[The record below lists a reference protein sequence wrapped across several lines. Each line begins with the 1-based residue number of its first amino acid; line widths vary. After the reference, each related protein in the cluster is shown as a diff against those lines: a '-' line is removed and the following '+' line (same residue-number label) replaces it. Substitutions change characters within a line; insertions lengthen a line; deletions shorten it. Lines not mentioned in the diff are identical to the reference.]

1 MPSCD
6 FSELHRIMNTSHTFT
21 TPASSNHSHIIF
33 LMTQNKHLRPAIFL
47 DRDDTINR
55 NADLPAGAWVGVKW
69 GDLLKPEFALLF
81 HGVSQ
86 ALHALR
92 DAGYRIVVIT
102 NQGGVARA
110 GGTMH
115 DVDACNDRMRNL
127 IHESN
132 HADDS
137 LALFGDQLIDTWY
150 SCPFH
155 PDTGVVPHLKVEHDW
170 RKPHP
175 GMIVAACKELN
186 LDPDR
191 SWMVG
196 DKQRDLDA
204 AIAAGVP
211 ASQTIRVAHDSS
223 VVDLAHAARLILDIE
238 DDHESQPTSS
248 ATLHSIDPY
257 AQPLADERV
266 RSTVQAAAQ
275 AIAERT
281 GITLTSLQVTDTSIT
296 ATLEIHKLG
305 ALAFMAQLRNDTNR
319 WHTSHTGKNLWPSA
333 NDSI

>member
-1 MPSCD
+1 MIQKLPLAAAYPLSMPANGHSD
-6 FSELHRIMNTSHTFT
+6 H
-21 TPASSNHSHIIF
+21 PAPP
-33 LMTQNKHLRPAIFL
+33 RPAIFL
-47 DRDDTINR
+47 DRDDTINP
-55 NADLPAGAWVGVKW
+55 NADLPDAAWKNVKW
-69 GDLLKPEFALLF
+69 GDLLKPEFSLLF
-81 HGVSQ
+81 PGIIE
-86 ALHALR
+86 ALHALK

-110 GGTMH
+110 GGTMR

-127 IHESN
+127 IHQSK

-137 LALFGDQLIDTWY
+137 LSLFDEQIIDTWY

-155 PDTGVVPHLKVEHDW
+155 PETGIVPHLSVEHQW

-186 LDPDR
+186 LDPAR

-204 AIAAGVP
+204 AIAGGVP
-211 ASQTIRVAHDSS
+211 ASQTIRVAHDSPIAN
-223 VVDLAHAARLILDIE
+223 LAHAARLILNI
-238 DDHESQPTSS
+238 DDEQAAHPTTTV
-248 ATLHSIDPY
+248 TLKAINEFG
-257 AQPLADERV
+257 QPLADERI
-266 RSTVQAAAQ
+266 RSTVEACAT

-281 GITLTSLQVTDTSIT
+281 GIRIISIQTTDSSIA
-296 ATLEIHKLG
+296 ATLDLHKLG

-319 WHTSHTGKNLWPSA
+319 WHRSHTGKNLWPSA
-333 NDSI
+333 NDSL

>member
-1 MPSCD
+1 MPKS
-6 FSELHRIMNTSHTFT
+6 
-21 TPASSNHSHIIF
+21 
-33 LMTQNKHLRPAIFL
+33 LRPAIFL

-55 NADLPAGAWVGVKW
+55 NADLPDEAWVGVKW
-69 GDLLKPEFALLF
+69 GDLLKPEFSLLF
-81 HGVSQ
+81 PGVIE

-92 DAGYRIVVIT
+92 DANYRIVVIT

-127 IHESN
+127 IHQSE
-132 HADDS
+132 HADDQR
-137 LALFGDQLIDTWY
+137 ALFDDQLIDAWY

-155 PDTGVVPHLKVEHDW
+155 PETGVVPHLSVEHDW

-175 GMIVAACKELN
+175 GMITAACSELN
-186 LDPDR
+186 LDPAR

-211 ASQTIRVAHDSS
+211 ASQTIRVTHDSPIA
-223 VVDLAHAARLILDIE
+223 DLAHAARLILNI
-238 DDHESQPTSS
+238 DDEQAAHQTNTI
-248 ATLHSIDPY
+248 TLKAINEFD
-257 AQPLADERV
+257 QPLADERI
-266 RSTVQAAAQ
+266 RGTVEACAT

-281 GITLTSLQVTDTSIT
+281 GIRIISITTTESSIT
-296 ATLEIHKLG
+296 ATLDLPKLG
-305 ALAFMAQLRNDTNR
+305 ALAFIAQLRRDTNR
-319 WHTSHTGKNLWPSA
+319 WHRSHTGKDLWPAA
-333 NDSI
+333 NE

>member
-1 MPSCD
+1 MPA
-6 FSELHRIMNTSHTFT
+6 NG
-21 TPASSNHSHIIF
+21 HSDA
-33 LMTQNKHLRPAIFL
+33 LPRPAIFL
-47 DRDDTINR
+47 DRDDTINP
-55 NADLPAGAWVGVKW
+55 NADLPDGAWENVKW
-69 GDLLKPEFALLF
+69 GDLLKPEFSLLF
-81 HGVSQ
+81 PGVIE
-86 ALHALR
+86 ALHALK

-127 IHESN
+127 IHQSE

-137 LALFGDQLIDTWY
+137 LALFGDQIIDTWY

-155 PDTGVVPHLKVEHDW
+155 PETGTVPHLSVEHNW

-175 GMIVAACKELN
+175 GMITAACKELS
-186 LDPDR
+186 LDPNR

-211 ASQTIRVAHDSS
+211 ATQTIRVAHDSPIA
-223 VVDLAHAARLILDIE
+223 DLAHAARLILNINDE
-238 DDHESQPTSS
+238 QAAHPTTTVLLK
-248 ATLHSIDPY
+248 AINPFD
-257 AQPLADERV
+257 QPLADERI
-266 RSTVQAAAQ
+266 RSTVEACAT
-275 AIAERT
+275 AIAERN
-281 GITLTSLQVTDTSIT
+281 GIRIISIET
-296 ATLEIHKLG
+296 TESSIAATLDLHKLG
-305 ALAFMAQLRNDTNR
+305 ALAFMAQLRNNTNR

-333 NDSI
+333 NDSMT